1 MKHPYVWL
9 SIFTLCFNHSILHAE
24 KKTNNVEEIGSF
36 GDWKAYATSE
46 KKKKIC
52 YMVSLP
58 KKQEG
63 DFKKRGKVYA
73 MITHRPA
80 SKSFNVVSFH
90 AGYKFPKNSKVLLS
104 IQTGKHKKEFDL
116 FTDNETAWAMSD
128 GDDQEITKRLTKVGE
143 TLIVEGASSKG
154 TKTKDTYSLK
164 GSMRAYKAIC
174 EACKAGDIETLKKS
188 NQ

>member
-1 MKHPYVWL
+1 MRYLYIW
-9 SIFTLCFNHSILHAE
+9 IFTFHFLANSSVLFAE
-24 KKTNNVEEIGSF
+24 KKVSNVEELGTF
-36 GDWKAYATSE
+36 EDWKAYATFE

-73 MITHRPA
+73 MITHRP
-80 SKSFNVVSFH
+80 SLKSFNVVSFH
-90 AGYKFPKNSKVLLS
+90 AGYKFPKNSKIALS
-104 IQTGKHKKEFDL
+104 IQAGKHKKEFEL

-128 GDDQEITKRLTKVGE
+128 TDDQEITKRLTKIGN
-143 TLIVEGASSKG
+143 TLIIEGISSKG

-164 GSMRAYKAIC
+164 GSMRAYKAMC
-174 EACKAGDIETLKKS
+174 EACGVS
-188 NQ
+188 NKEN